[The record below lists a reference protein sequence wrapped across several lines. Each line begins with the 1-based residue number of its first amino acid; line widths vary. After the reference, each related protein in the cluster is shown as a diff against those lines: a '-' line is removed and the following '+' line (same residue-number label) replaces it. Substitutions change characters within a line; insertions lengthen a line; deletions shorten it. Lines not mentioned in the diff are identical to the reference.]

1 MTLRIDD
8 FRWIDSLVDKIIDK
22 HSVYPEE
29 VESALLNDDP
39 QPCFRREGN
48 RYLALA
54 QVEEDGEY
62 LFIVFAL
69 EPGNIA
75 RVITARPMEADE
87 KTKFRKIRRLA

>member
-1 MTLRIDD
+1 MTLRING
-8 FRWIDSLVDKIIDK
+8 FHWISLLVEKIMTKHGVDPD
-22 HSVYPEE
+22 E

-39 QPCFRREGN
+39 LPYVWSMGD

-54 QVEEDGEY
+54 QVEDDGEY
-62 LFIVFAL
+62 LFIVFAM

-87 KTKFRKIRRLA
+87 KSKFRKIRKL